1 MKKAFIEALK
11 EAGRVVV
18 LAVIPVLIASLE
30 SNTFDWRAIAVV
42 AGLAF
47 LRFIDKY
54 LHVKAPEGESGGLTR
69 F

>member
-1 MKKAFIEALK
+1 MSKAFIEALK

-18 LAVIPVLIASLE
+18 LAVVPVLIASLE
-30 SNTFDWRAIAVV
+30 AKTFDWVSIGVV
-42 AGLAF
+42 AGVAL

-54 LHVKAPEGESGGLTR
+54 LHEKAPEGESGGLTR